1 MIYPGALNE
10 AVAQWL
16 AANAAGG
23 LAAKTADLSAS
34 YRKGATSSHVD
45 VAAYLVARVPATYAA
60 NVKVQQALAEVMPA
74 FEPQSLLDIGTGPGT
89 ASWAAL
95 AQWPTVARVTQC
107 EQDKTFSGLAA
118 ALNTASG
125 LEPLR
130 NAEMVLK
137 SEVTLDADRRADL
150 VVASYM
156 LAELPLED
164 MAKVAAR
171 LWARTERV
179 LLLLEPG
186 TPQGFARLRK
196 LREVLLGQGAL
207 VIAPCT
213 HQLPCPMTGTDWC
226 HFKTRVQR
234 SREHMHAKQ
243 ATVPFEDEAFSY
255 LVLAKDPLSPSAPIP
270 LRDLPQQVGEGK
282 VALPQLVGG
291 AARRAEGGR
300 VIAPVSINKVAATLS
315 LCTEGVVRE
324 TVIASRDKPAYKRAK
339 KAQWGDVWE

>member
-23 LAAKTADLSAS
+23 LAGKTADLSAS
-34 YRKGATSSHVD
+34 YRKGDTSSHVD
-45 VAAYLVARVPATYAA
+45 VAAYLVARVPATYAT

-95 AQWPTVARVTQC
+95 AQWPTIARVTQC
-107 EQDKTFSGLAA
+107 EQDKTFAGLAA

-130 NAEMVLK
+130 NAKMVLK
-137 SEVTLDADRRADL
+137 SEVTLDVDLRADL

-164 MAKVAAR
+164 MAKLAAR

-196 LREVLLGQGAL
+196 VREVLLGQGAL

-255 LVLAKDPLSPSAPIP
+255 LVLAKAPLSPSGSSPNG
-270 LRDLPQQVGEGK
+270 LGERGFPFPNLLGK
-282 VALPQLVGG
+282 VPKGDGG
-291 AARRAEGGR
+291 RRAEGGR
-300 VIAPVSINKVAATLS
+300 VIAPVSINKVAATLR
-315 LCTEGVVRE
+315 LCTEGMVKE
-324 TVIASRDKPAYKRAK
+324 TTVASRDKPAYKRAK

>member
-1 MIYPGALNE
+1 MNYPGTLNE

-16 AANAAGG
+16 ARNGQGALAG
-23 LAAKTADLSAS
+23 KTADLSAS

-45 VAAYLVARVPATYAA
+45 AAAYLVARVPATFAA
-60 NVKVQQALAEVMPA
+60 NAKTQQALGDALPDFA
-74 FEPQSLLDIGTGPGT
+74 PSTLLDIGTGPGT

-95 AQWPTVARVTQC
+95 AQWPTLEQVLQC
-107 EQDKTFSGLAA
+107 EQDKAFAALAA
-118 ALNTASG
+118 ALNAASG
-125 LEPLR
+125 LPPLR
-130 NAEMVLK
+130 NAEVLLK
-137 SEVTLDADRRADL
+137 SEATLASEVRADL
-150 VVASYM
+150 VIASYM

-164 MAKVAAR
+164 MARLAMR
-171 LWARTERV
+171 LWARTNGV

-196 LREVLLGQGAL
+196 VREVLLGQGAN

-243 ATVPFEDEAFSY
+243 ATVPFEDEAYSY
-255 LVLAKDPLSPSAPIP
+255 LVLAKAPLRPSTTSPS
-270 LRDLPQQVGEGK
+270 K
-282 VALPQLVGG
+282 
-291 AARRAEGGR
+291 AEGGR
-300 VIAPVSINKVAATLS
+300 VLAPVAINKVAATLR
-315 LCTEGVVRE
+315 LCADGEVRQ

-339 KAQWGDVWE
+339 KAQWGDVWEFEP